1 MGMGFV
7 LAVAS
12 LAEGEVGALLAVV
25 VVTASRNR
33 MVALIT
39 AEPHVVS
46 FISHLHIHVVVHF
59 ILKRL
64 SQFLLVGLISSLR
77 FGFLFTLFVTG
88 ADFYLVL
95 E

>member
-1 MGMGFV
+1 MCFV

-12 LAEGEVGALLAVV
+12 LAEGKVGALLAVV
-25 VVTASRNR
+25 VVTASRDR

-46 FISHLHIHVVVHF
+46 FISHLHVHIVVHF
-59 ILKRL
+59 VLKRL
-64 SQFLLVGLISSLR
+64 SQFLLVGLVRSLR
-77 FGFLFTLFVTG
+77 FGFLFTLFVTR
-88 ADFYLVL
+88 AYFHLVL